1 MEFSN
6 PFLIGSSVLQIK
18 HKPDRQLWQEE
29 GGHVVWWGIYLRIRL
44 EHDEEQ
50 WPMGKWG

>member
-29 GGHVVWWGIYLRIRL
+29 GGHDYLIPNAAYQCSAKR
-44 EHDEEQ
+44 DS
-50 WPMGKWG
+50 